1 MVNPPEIPR
10 VAFGSCMER
19 ITLPISG
26 PGLSSFMRKIQGEVR
41 DFPGPFEY
49 VHTKEA
55 LDKKVSSLMSHSYF
69 LIFFSLLLL

>member
-10 VAFGSCMER
+10 VAFGSGMER
-19 ITLPISG
+19 ITLPMSG

-49 VHTKEA
+49 VRTKVA
-55 LDKKVSSLMSHSYF
+55 LEKNVSSKK
-69 LIFFSLLLL
+69 LLFQ